1 MKRAVPRATY
11 YELPGVGHCPAHE
24 APEET
29 NACVAAFVRRCE
41 RSETDAGVTDVGEKR
56 ETSESGLAA
65 ARFLVDGAPRN
76 VFEKLAAWRE
86 TRTVSGA

>member
-41 RSETDAGVTDVGEKR
+41 CECSETHAEVADEQREKR
-56 ETSESGLAA
+56 ET
-65 ARFLVDGAPRN
+65 
-76 VFEKLAAWRE
+76 
-86 TRTVSGA
+86 